1 MPRSEVLIPEITNV
15 TLTSADTEY
24 SHKFAVAMKYFSA
37 QCRTAFDVRYA
48 FCTGR
53 VATPTA
59 PYATIKSGQWYN
71 SPEKFS
77 AAQWDGEGSAVA
89 EVNTIT
95 VADTWAAADTVLIT
109 LNGRTLLVTIGSLVT
124 PAQVATTIKQAWESE
139 TFTDGT
145 ATVAPAGGGTVQNDF
160 AQITATVSGAVV
172 TLTGDNAG
180 VAWNQNSSLLAV
192 ATTAGDGDVTL
203 ANSVAASGPASTIY
217 LASGQA
223 GVIVELIQWKV
234 PRA

>member
-37 QCRTAFDVRYA
+37 QCRTAFDCRYA
-48 FCTGR
+48 FATGR

-77 AAQWDGEGSAVA
+77 AAQWDDEGVTAVA
-89 EVNTIT
+89 EANTIT
-95 VADTWAAADTVLIT
+95 VAGTWSAADAVTIT
-109 LNGRTLLVTIGSLVT
+109 LNGRTLVVTIGSLVT
-124 PAQVATTIKQAWESE
+124 LAQVAETIKQAWNSE

-145 ATVAPAGGGTVQNDF
+145 ATVVPAGGGTVLNDF
-160 AQITATVSGAVV
+160 DQLTATASGAVV

-180 VAWNQNSSLLAV
+180 VAWNQNSSLLL
-192 ATTAGDGDVTL
+192 TEDSAGSAPL

-217 LASGQA
+217 LASAEA